1 MKCLRVLMPVA
12 ALLLSACTAL
22 PERASAP
29 QRYDFGPPPAPAAP
43 AAAAAQRPALGL
55 RVQASPALE
64 GTAMLYRLVYA
75 DAQQLRAYTQSRWA
89 MAPAE
94 LLAQRLRSGLGRD
107 YLLPPAGEGAARV
120 LHVTLEEFSQVYT
133 APEQSHGLLRLRV
146 SLLQG
151 ERVLGQRELQFQ
163 QPAARADAAAG
174 VSALGATADAAV
186 TELVRWIETQH

>member
-1 MKCLRVLMPVA
+1 MNRLRVLLPLA
-12 ALLLSACTAL
+12 ALLLSACAAL
-22 PERASAP
+22 PERAAAP
-29 QRYDFGPPPAPAAP
+29 QRYDFGPPAAP
-43 AAAAAQRPALGL
+43 AAVAAQRPPLGL

-64 GTAMLYRLVYA
+64 GTAMLYRLAYA

-107 YLLPPAGEGAARV
+107 YTLPPEGEGEGASRV

-133 APEQSHGLLRLRV
+133 APDQSHGLLRLRV

-151 ERVLGQRELQFQ
+151 ERLLAQRELQLQ

-174 VSALGATADAAV
+174 VRALGASTDAAV
-186 TELVRWIETQH
+186 AELVRWLAEFR

>member
-1 MKCLRVLMPVA
+1 MNRLRVLMPLA
-12 ALLLSACTAL
+12 ALLLSACAAL
-22 PERASAP
+22 PERAAAP
-29 QRYDFGPPPAPAAP
+29 QRYDFGPPAAP
-43 AAAAAQRPALGL
+43 AAVAAQRPALAL

-64 GTAMLYRLVYA
+64 GTAMLYRLAYA

-107 YLLPPAGEGAARV
+107 YTLPPEGEGAPRV
-120 LHVTLEEFSQVYT
+120 LHVTLEEFSQIYT

-146 SLLQG
+146 SLLQDG
-151 ERVLGQRELQFQ
+151 RLLAQRELQLQ

-174 VSALGATADAAV
+174 VQALGASSDEAV
-186 TELVRWIETQH
+186 TELVRWLQQTR

>member
-1 MKCLRVLMPVA
+1 MNRLRVLLPLA
-12 ALLLSACTAL
+12 ALLLSACAAL
-22 PERASAP
+22 PERAAAP
-29 QRYDFGPPPAPAAP
+29 QRYDFGPPVAPAAVT
-43 AAAAAQRPALGL
+43 AQRPPLGL

-64 GTAMLYRLVYA
+64 GTAMLYRLAYA

-89 MAPAE
+89 MAPAD

-107 YLLPPAGEGAARV
+107 YTLPPEGEGASRV

-151 ERVLGQRELQFQ
+151 ERLLAQRELQLQ

-174 VSALGATADAAV
+174 VRALGASTDEAV
-186 TELVRWIETQH
+186 TELVRWLQQTR

>member
-1 MKCLRVLMPVA
+1 MNCLRILFPVV
-12 ALLLSACTAL
+12 ALLLSACAAL

-29 QRYDFGPPPAPAAP
+29 QRYDFGPPVVSSMPV
-43 AAAAAQRPALGL
+43 AAQRPTLGL

-64 GTAMLYRLVYA
+64 GTAMLYRLAYA
-75 DAQQLRAYTQSRWA
+75 DARQLRAYTQSRWA

-94 LLAQRLRSGLGRD
+94 LIAQRLRSGLGQA
-107 YLLPPAGEGAARV
+107 YTLPPDGEGASRV

-151 ERVLGQRELQFQ
+151 ERLLAQRDLQLQ
-163 QPAARADAAAG
+163 QPAMRADAAAG
-174 VSALGATADAAV
+174 VLALGASTDEAV
-186 TELVRWIETQH
+186 TVLVRWLGETR

>member
-1 MKCLRVLMPVA
+1 MNRLRVLFPLA
-12 ALLLSACTAL
+12 ALLLSACAAL
-22 PERASAP
+22 PERAAAP
-29 QRYDFGPPPAPAAP
+29 QRYDFGPPAAP
-43 AAAAAQRPALGL
+43 AAVAAQRPALGL

-64 GTAMLYRLVYA
+64 GTAMLYRLAYA

-89 MAPAE
+89 MAPAD

-107 YLLPPAGEGAARV
+107 HTLPPEGGGAARV

-151 ERVLGQRELQFQ
+151 ERLLAQRELQLQ
-163 QPAARADAAAG
+163 QPAPSADAAGG
-174 VSALGATADAAV
+174 VRALGATTDAVV
-186 TELVRWIETQH
+186 TELVRWMQTQH

>member
-1 MKCLRVLMPVA
+1 MNRLRVLLPL

-22 PERASAP
+22 PERASPP
-29 QRYDFGPPPAPAAP
+29 QRYDFGLPPAPAAV
-43 AAAAAQRPALGL
+43 AAQRPALGL

-64 GTAMLYRLVYA
+64 GTAMLYRLAYA

-94 LLAQRLRSGLGRD
+94 LLAQRLRSGLARD
-107 YLLPPAGEGAARV
+107 YTLPPEGEGAARV
-120 LHVTLEEFSQVYT
+120 LHVTLEEFSQVYS

-151 ERVLGQRELQFQ
+151 ERLLAQRELQVQ
-163 QPAARADAAAG
+163 QPAARADAPAG
-174 VSALGATADAAV
+174 VQALGASADLVV
-186 TELVRWIETQH
+186 TELVRWLQQVR